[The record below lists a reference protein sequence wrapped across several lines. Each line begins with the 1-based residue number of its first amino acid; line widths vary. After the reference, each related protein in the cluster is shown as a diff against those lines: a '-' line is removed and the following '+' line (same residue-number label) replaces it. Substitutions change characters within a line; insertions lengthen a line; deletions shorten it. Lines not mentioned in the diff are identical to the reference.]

1 MRQWVLVT
9 DWNPLT
15 VWFYDSCYVRFGVE
29 EVIPYIRSVII
40 KVYWYIMK
48 WFENACLYFVEKG
61 SLEACM
67 YGKNPT
73 RHD

>member
-29 EVIPYIRSVII
+29 EVTPYIRSVLI

-48 WFENACLYFVEKG
+48 WFRMPVCTLLKKV
-61 SLEACM
+61 
-67 YGKNPT
+67 
-73 RHD
+73 R